1 MATTINS
8 YADGL
13 EDFIASGAQVE
24 PLEGGVRTYRAKAVI
39 TLATQASGE
48 DIAVFLLKKGT
59 TLWGGNLYASATL
72 DNSAT
77 LAVGLMGADGSGY
90 ITADNS
96 TTADTVNG
104 LKTAAAQGTTLV
116 TFGTTVALYW
126 GYTLEKDCYLT
137 ITTGTGTV
145 ATETVWVVLDYTP
158 ANN

>member
-13 EDFIASGAQVE
+13 EDFIASGAAIE
-24 PLEGGVRTYRAKAVI
+24 PLEGGCKAYKAKAVI
-39 TLATQASGE
+39 TLASQAAGE

-72 DNSAT
+72 DNSAQ
-77 LAVGLMGADGSGY
+77 LSVGLMGADGSGY
-90 ITADNS
+90 VDAANTDADDV
-96 TTADTVNG
+96 AQF
-104 LKTAAAQGTTLV
+104 KAAAAQGTTLV
-116 TFGTTVALYW
+116 PFCATVALGY

-137 ITTGTGTV
+137 ISTSVGTV
-145 ATETVWVVLDYTP
+145 ATESVWVVLDYTA